1 MELRDIEYFA
11 VIAEHG
17 HLGRAADALGL
28 SQPAL
33 SKSLRRLEQALQVKL
48 VKRTPKGVELTAE
61 GSVLLLRV
69 RELRLS
75 LQGVAREVADVSQG
89 RVGHLRIGVSA
100 AISEQFLSVAFAT
113 LLKDAPRTKL
123 IVSVSDN
130 DLMVPALCNGE
141 LDLIIHYLPV
151 TPPEGVVCERL
162 YDSEYV
168 VCASAK
174 HRLAGRKQVTL
185 AELAQERWALK
196 ELALP
201 AQQRLLEKFRDSGFP
216 PPRVAFQS
224 RSAAL
229 RLRTVGSS
237 DLLTIVSRDC
247 IEQATSA
254 ATVITLPVNA
264 LARLRPVGVIF
275 RRETYLPPVGRRFI
289 EIIKAMAKDM
299 PVPRGAKADI
309 SERVWLTL

>member
-1 MELRDIEYFA
+1 
-11 VIAEHG
+11 
-17 HLGRAADALGL
+17 
-28 SQPAL
+28 
-33 SKSLRRLEQALQVKL
+33 
-48 VKRTPKGVELTAE
+48 LTAE
-61 GSVLLLRV
+61 GSVLLVRV

-75 LQGVAREVADVSQG
+75 LQSVAREIADVSQG

-100 AISEQFLSVAFAT
+100 AISERLLSAAFAA

-123 IVSVSDN
+123 IASVSDN

-141 LDLIIHYLPV
+141 LDLIIHYLPL
-151 TPPEGVVCERL
+151 TPLEGVVWEHL

-185 AELAQERWALK
+185 AELAQERWALN

-254 ATVITLPVNA
+254 ATVITLPVEA
-264 LARLRPVGVIF
+264 LAWLRPVGVIF

-289 EIIKAMAKDM
+289 EIIKAMADDM
-299 PVPRGAKADI
+299 PAPRGAKRTSAK
-309 SERVWLTL
+309 EFC

>member
-61 GSVLLLRV
+61 GSVLLVRV

-75 LQGVAREVADVSQG
+75 LQSVAREIADVSQG

-100 AISEQFLSVAFAT
+100 AISERLLSAAFAA

-123 IVSVSDN
+123 IASVSDN

-141 LDLIIHYLPV
+141 LDLIIHYLPL
-151 TPPEGVVCERL
+151 TPLEGVVWEHL

-185 AELAQERWALK
+185 AELAQERWALN

-254 ATVITLPVNA
+254 ATVITLPVEA
-264 LARLRPVGVIF
+264 LAWLRPVGVIF

-289 EIIKAMAKDM
+289 QIIKAMADDM
-299 PVPRGAKADI
+299 PAPRGAKRTSAK
-309 SERVWLTL
+309 EFC

>member
-61 GSVLLLRV
+61 GSVLLVRV

-75 LQGVAREVADVSQG
+75 LQSVAREIADVSQG

-100 AISEQFLSVAFAT
+100 AISERLLSAAFAA

-123 IVSVSDN
+123 IASVSDN

-141 LDLIIHYLPV
+141 LDLIIHYLPL
-151 TPPEGVVCERL
+151 TPLEGVVWEHL

-185 AELAQERWALK
+185 AELAQERWALN

-237 DLLTIVSRDC
+237 DLLAIVSRDC

-254 ATVITLPVNA
+254 ATVITLPVEA
-264 LARLRPVGVIF
+264 LAWLRPVGVIF
-275 RRETYLPPVGRRFI
+275 RRETYLPPVGRLFI
-289 EIIKAMAKDM
+289 EIIKAMADDM
-299 PVPRGAKADI
+299 PAPRGAKRTSAK
-309 SERVWLTL
+309 EFC

>member
-75 LQGVAREVADVSQG
+75 LQGVAREIADVSQG
-89 RVGHLRIGVSA
+89 RVGHLRVGVSV

-141 LDLIIHYLPV
+141 LDLIIHYLPA
-151 TPPEGVVCERL
+151 TPPEGVVCEHL

-168 VCASAK
+168 VCA
-174 HRLAGRKQVTL
+174 
-185 AELAQERWALK
+185 LAQERWALN
-196 ELALP
+196 ELTLP

-254 ATVITLPVNA
+254 STVITLPVNE
-264 LARLRPVGVIF
+264 LAWLRPVGVIF

-299 PVPRGAKADI
+299 AVPRKTHRAPL
-309 SERVWLTL
+309 E

>member
-75 LQGVAREVADVSQG
+75 LQGVAREIADVSQG
-89 RVGHLRIGVSA
+89 RVGHLRIGVSV
-100 AISEQFLSVAFAT
+100 AISEQFLSDAFAT

-141 LDLIIHYLPV
+141 LDLIIHYLPA
-151 TPPEGVVCERL
+151 TPPEGVVCEHL

-185 AELAQERWALK
+185 AELAQERWALN
-196 ELALP
+196 ELTLP

-254 ATVITLPVNA
+254 STVITLPVNE
-264 LARLRPVGVIF
+264 LAWLRPVGVIF

-299 PVPRGAKADI
+299 AVPRKTRRAR
-309 SERVWLTL
+309 SE

>member
-75 LQGVAREVADVSQG
+75 LQGVAREIADVSQG

-100 AISEQFLSVAFAT
+100 AISEQLLSVAFAA

-224 RSAAL
+224 RSAAI

-247 IEQATSA
+247 IEQATSG

-264 LARLRPVGVIF
+264 LAWLRPVGVMF

-289 EIIKAMAKDM
+289 DMIKAMAKDM
-299 PVPRGAKADI
+299 PVPRGAKRTSAK
-309 SERVWLTL
+309 EFC

>member
-17 HLGRAADALGL
+17 NLGRAADALGL

-61 GSVLLLRV
+61 GFVLLLRV

-75 LQGVAREVADVSQG
+75 LQGVAREIADVSQG
-89 RVGHLRIGVSA
+89 RVGHLRIGVST

-113 LLKDAPRTKL
+113 LLKDGPRTKL

-130 DLMVPALCNGE
+130 DLLVPALCNGE

-151 TPPEGVVCERL
+151 TPPEGVVCEHL

-185 AELAQERWALK
+185 AELAQERWALN
-196 ELALP
+196 ELTLP

-216 PPRVAFQS
+216 PPRVVFQS

-254 ATVITLPVNA
+254 ATVITLPVDA
-264 LARLRPVGVIF
+264 LAWLRPVGLIF

-299 PVPRGAKADI
+299 PVPRGAKRTSAKEF
-309 SERVWLTL
+309 S

>member
-17 HLGRAADALGL
+17 HLGRAADA
-28 SQPAL
+28 PAL
-33 SKSLRRLEQALQVKL
+33 SKSLRRLEQALQVTL

-61 GSVLLLRV
+61 GSALLLRV

-75 LQGVAREVADVSQG
+75 LQDVAREIADVSQG
-89 RVGHLRIGVSA
+89 RVGHLRIGVTV
-100 AISEQFLSVAFAT
+100 AISEQFLSAAFAT

-130 DLMVPALCNGE
+130 DLMIPALRNGE

-151 TPPEGVVCERL
+151 SPPEGFVCEHL

-185 AELAQERWALK
+185 AELAQERWALN
-196 ELALP
+196 ELTLP
-201 AQQRLLEKFRDSGFP
+201 AQQRLLEFTPVAVCFRLRVRQRVVASGALMNTALEAAGSKLRLDLGRAIGAVGEHLRR
-216 PPRVAFQS
+216 RVALVQEPIQ
-224 RSAAL
+224 
-229 RLRTVGSS
+229 
-237 DLLTIVSRDC
+237 LLAVMD
-247 IEQATSA
+247 
-254 ATVITLPVNA
+254 
-264 LARLRPVGVIF
+264 
-275 RRETYLPPVGRRFI
+275 RRIGHLVAPDQLVLGIRI
-289 EIIKAMAKDM
+289 H
-299 PVPRGAKADI
+299 V
-309 SERVWLTL
+309 V

>member
-75 LQGVAREVADVSQG
+75 LQGVAREIADVSQG

-113 LLKDAPRTKL
+113 LLKDGPRTKL

-130 DLMVPALCNGE
+130 DLLVPALCNGE

-151 TPPEGVVCERL
+151 TPPEGVVCEHL

-185 AELAQERWALK
+185 AELAQERWALN
-196 ELALP
+196 ELTLP

-216 PPRVAFQS
+216 PPRVVFQS

-237 DLLTIVSRDC
+237 DLLTIASRDC

-254 ATVITLPVNA
+254 ATVITLPVDA
-264 LARLRPVGVIF
+264 LAWLRPVGLIF
-275 RRETYLPPVGRRFI
+275 RRETYLPPVGRQFI

-299 PVPRGAKADI
+299 PVPRGAKRTSAKEF
-309 SERVWLTL
+309 S

>member
-75 LQGVAREVADVSQG
+75 LQGVAREIADVSQG
-89 RVGHLRIGVSA
+89 RVGHLRIGVST

-113 LLKDAPRTKL
+113 LLKDGPRTKL

-130 DLMVPALCNGE
+130 DLLVPALCNGE

-151 TPPEGVVCERL
+151 TPPEGVVCEHL

-185 AELAQERWALK
+185 AELAQERWALN
-196 ELALP
+196 ELTLP

-216 PPRVAFQS
+216 PPRVVFQS

-237 DLLTIVSRDC
+237 DLLTIASRDC

-254 ATVITLPVNA
+254 ATVITLPVDA
-264 LARLRPVGVIF
+264 LAWLRPVGLIF

-299 PVPRGAKADI
+299 PVPRGAKRTSAKV
-309 SERVWLTL
+309 SG

>member
-33 SKSLRRLEQALQVKL
+33 SKSLRRLEHALDVKL

-75 LQGVAREVADVSQG
+75 LQGVAREIADMSQG
-89 RVGHLRIGVSA
+89 RVGHLRIGVSV

-151 TPPEGVVCERL
+151 TPPEGVVCEHL

-185 AELAQERWALK
+185 AELAQERWALN
-196 ELALP
+196 ELTLP

-254 ATVITLPVNA
+254 STVITLPVNE
-264 LARLRPVGVIF
+264 LAWLRPVGVIF

-299 PVPRGAKADI
+299 AVPRKTHRAPL
-309 SERVWLTL
+309 E

>member
-17 HLGRAADALGL
+17 NLGRAADALGL

-75 LQGVAREVADVSQG
+75 LQGVAREIADVSQG

-100 AISEQFLSVAFAT
+100 AISEQLLSVAFAK

-130 DLMVPALCNGE
+130 DLMVSALCNGE
-141 LDLIIHYLPV
+141 LDLIIHYVPV
-151 TPPEGVVCERL
+151 TPPEGVVCQHL

-168 VCASAK
+168 VCASVK

-185 AELAQERWALK
+185 AELAQERWALN
-196 ELALP
+196 ELTLP

-264 LARLRPVGVIF
+264 LAWLRPVGVIF

-299 PVPRGAKADI
+299 AVQRGAKRTSAKE
-309 SERVWLTL
+309 SG

>member
-61 GSVLLLRV
+61 GSVLLVRV

-75 LQGVAREVADVSQG
+75 LQSVAREIADVSQG

-100 AISEQFLSVAFAT
+100 AISERLLSAAFAA

-123 IVSVSDN
+123 IASVSDN

-141 LDLIIHYLPV
+141 LDLIIHYLPL
-151 TPPEGVVCERL
+151 TPLEGVVWEHL

-185 AELAQERWALK
+185 AELAQERWALN

-254 ATVITLPVNA
+254 ATVITLPVDA
-264 LARLRPVGVIF
+264 LAWLRPVGVIF

-289 EIIKAMAKDM
+289 EIIKAMADDM
-299 PVPRGAKADI
+299 PAPRGAKRTSAK
-309 SERVWLTL
+309 EFC

>member
-33 SKSLRRLEQALQVKL
+33 SKSLRRLEDALQVKL

-61 GSVLLLRV
+61 GSVLLARV

-75 LQGVAREVADVSQG
+75 LQGVAREIADMSQG
-89 RVGHLRIGVSA
+89 RIGHLRIGVSA
-100 AISEQFLSVAFAT
+100 AISEQFLSIAFAT

-130 DLMVPALCNGE
+130 DLLVPALCNGE
-141 LDLIIHYLPV
+141 LDLIIHYLPT
-151 TPPEGVVCERL
+151 TPPEGVVCEHL
-162 YDSEYV
+162 YDSEYI
-168 VCASAK
+168 VCASTK

-185 AELAQERWALK
+185 AELAQERWALN
-196 ELALP
+196 ELTLP
-201 AQQRLLEKFRDSGFP
+201 AQQRLLEKFRDGGFP

-229 RLRTVGSS
+229 RLRTVASS

-247 IEQATSA
+247 LEQATSA
-254 ATVITLPVNA
+254 STVTTLPVHE
-264 LARLRPVGVIF
+264 LAWLRSVGVIF

-289 EIIKAMAKDM
+289 EIIKTMAKEM
-299 PVPRGAKADI
+299 AVP
-309 SERVWLTL
+309 L

>member
-1 MELRDIEYFA
+1 
-11 VIAEHG
+11 
-17 HLGRAADALGL
+17 
-28 SQPAL
+28 
-33 SKSLRRLEQALQVKL
+33 
-48 VKRTPKGVELTAE
+48 
-61 GSVLLLRV
+61 V

-75 LQGVAREVADVSQG
+75 LQGVAREIADMSQG
-89 RVGHLRIGVSA
+89 RVGHLRIGVSV

-151 TPPEGVVCERL
+151 TPPEGVVCEHL

-185 AELAQERWALK
+185 AELAQERWALN
-196 ELALP
+196 ELTLP
-201 AQQRLLEKFRDSGFP
+201 AQQRLLEKFRDGGFP
-216 PPRVAFQS
+216 PPHVAFQS

-229 RLRTVGSS
+229 RLRTVASS

-247 IEQATSA
+247 VEQAASA
-254 ATVITLPVNA
+254 STVIMLPVDE
-264 LARLRPVGVIF
+264 LAWLRPVGVIF
-275 RRETYLPPVGRRFI
+275 RQESYLPPVGRRFI
-289 EIIKAMAKDM
+289 EIINAMAKDM
-299 PVPRGAKADI
+299 AVPR
-309 SERVWLTL
+309 

>member
-11 VIAEHG
+11 VIAEHR

-48 VKRTPKGVELTAE
+48 VRRTPKGVELTAE

-75 LQGVAREVADVSQG
+75 MQGVAREIADVSQG

-130 DLMVPALCNGE
+130 DLLVPALCNGE

-151 TPPEGVVCERL
+151 TPPEGVVCEHL

-185 AELAQERWALK
+185 AELAQERWALN
-196 ELALP
+196 ELTLP

-216 PPRVAFQS
+216 PPRVALQS
-224 RSAAL
+224 RSVAL

-237 DLLTIVSRDC
+237 ELLTIVSRDC

-254 ATVITLPVNA
+254 GAVITLPVNA
-264 LARLRPVGVIF
+264 LAWLRPVGVMF

-289 EIIKAMAKDM
+289 DMIKAMAKDM
-299 PVPRGAKADI
+299 PVPRGAKRTSAK
-309 SERVWLTL
+309 EFC

>member
-61 GSVLLLRV
+61 GFVLLLRV

-75 LQGVAREVADVSQG
+75 LQGVAREIADVSQG
-89 RVGHLRIGVSA
+89 RVGHLRIGVST

-113 LLKDAPRTKL
+113 LLKDGPRTKL

-130 DLMVPALCNGE
+130 DLLVPALCNGE

-151 TPPEGVVCERL
+151 TPPEGVVCEHL

-185 AELAQERWALK
+185 AELAQERWALN
-196 ELALP
+196 ELTLP

-216 PPRVAFQS
+216 PPRVVFQS

-237 DLLTIVSRDC
+237 DLLTIASRDC

-254 ATVITLPVNA
+254 ATVITLPVDA
-264 LARLRPVGVIF
+264 LAWLRPVGLIF

-299 PVPRGAKADI
+299 PVPRGAKRTSAKEF
-309 SERVWLTL
+309 S